1 MLFRSE
7 TEEGTY
13 KILSEYNIRRV
24 LCDGISEVVRQ
35 DDSTIIPGSLLPS
48 GFFVL
53 ETGKEEGNMIGYTLI
68 GGGYGHGVGMSQNG
82 ARALGMNGAS
92 YRTILDFFFA
102 GCELDN
108 PARTDTPEK

>member
-1 MLFRSE
+1 M
-7 TEEGTY
+7 
-13 KILSEYNIRRV
+13 
-24 LCDGISEVVRQ
+24 
-35 DDSTIIPGSLLPS
+35 
-48 GFFVL
+48 L